1 MSNNRCLEGLEG
13 LAFMLDRNR
22 CDNIKEGLETFMKV
36 PNGAK
41 KDCKEEVK
49 KTRHKNIK
57 NFIKFCI
64 ENKEK

>member
-1 MSNNRCLEGLEG
+1 
-13 LAFMLDRNR
+13 MLDRNR

-64 ENKEK
+64 ENRS